1 MPRLFRL
8 RDLAPSF
15 SCLRKAIRSEMLSQ
29 RALWAWGCAGVE
41 AGRASEAVGA
51 GGATGLARGCTV
63 FRGRLI
69 FTSTSGSDT
78 AATLTRGRWPSTGS
92 SQASGCHCFS
102 GSSAPSGSYVTSKRR
117 VSALRAVTSPVYHVP
132 ERGHQQTVTESP
144 TPSDGLL
151 PPLDLRLMMPFI
163 RPSDTSAV
171 WWTLTLPA
179 RYGTLT
185 LVLLKSGAAEANG
198 FFWLVHPYLA
208 GVVRASVFFRV
219 LHLAYLP
226 TLDSPCTGWLQ
237 DQVLH

>member
-8 RDLAPSF
+8 GDLAPSF

-163 RPSDTSAV
+163 RPSDTARSGYGGRS
-171 WWTLTLPA
+171 LSFSSPA
-179 RYGTLT
+179 H
-185 LVLLKSGAAEANG
+185 AERER

-208 GVVRASVFFRV
+208 GVSPSLSVLSSSSPR
-219 LHLAYLP
+219 LP
-226 TLDSPCTGWLQ
+226 TYLRLPVHGVAPRPSAPLTLT
-237 DQVLH
+237 HT